1 MVTESGVNQMDLQM
15 PVVVLLILANLLW
28 LFVGYAKGFTE
39 GKAEG
44 LRVAAHYQRVSEN
57 AR

>member
-1 MVTESGVNQMDLQM
+1 MDLEM
-15 PVVVLLILANLLW
+15 PVVILLLAANLLW

-39 GKAEG
+39 GKDEG